1 MDVVSVVAAIVLGV
15 AFLVA
20 GGTKIAAGLGW
31 PAQARE
37 LGAPSWAIPTLPWVE
52 IVVGALLVTQ
62 FARRPAA
69 IVAAGLLVAFT
80 VLILVRLRQGRRPP
94 CACFGAWSTRPI
106 GWRDVVRNVV
116 LLALAVLAAL

>member
-1 MDVVSVVAAIVLGV
+1 MDVITVVAAVLLGV

-20 GGTKIAAGLGW
+20 GGTKIAAGPGW

-37 LGAPSWAIPTLPWVE
+37 LGAPSWVIPILPWIE

-69 IVAAGLLVAFT
+69 IVAAVLLVAFT
-80 VLILVRLRQGRRPP
+80 ALIVVRLQQGRRPP
-94 CACFGAWSTRPI
+94 CACFGAWSTKPI
-106 GWRDVVRNVV
+106 GWSDVARNAV
-116 LLALAVLAAL
+116 LLVLAVLAAI